1 MLLEA
6 ARRQERLPQ
15 GRGIVVF
22 LYGSA
27 GRYRERTG
35 NTPVPYCSFFIRERG
50 TGREGSI
57 GTFPRSRLKTRATF
71 ENHPLSLSCG
81 SDGWPRRQ
89 FFI

>member
-27 GRYRERTG
+27 GR
-35 NTPVPYCSFFIRERG
+35 
-50 TGREGSI
+50 EGKV
-57 GTFPRSRLKTRATF
+57 L
-71 ENHPLSLSCG
+71 
-81 SDGWPRRQ
+81 
-89 FFI
+89 